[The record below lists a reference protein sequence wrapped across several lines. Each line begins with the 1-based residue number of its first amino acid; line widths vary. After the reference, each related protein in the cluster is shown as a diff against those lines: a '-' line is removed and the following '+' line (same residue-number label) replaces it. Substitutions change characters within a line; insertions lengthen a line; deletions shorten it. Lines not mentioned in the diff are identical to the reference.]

1 MYEQD
6 RAGMSLPQNNL
17 QFIQNKATK
26 KMSGRQLRRMINRR
40 NKTNK
45 TNFSYLT
52 NLKWDF
58 SFLPCL
64 LSSVLILV
72 LSC

>member
-52 NLKWDF
+52 NLK
-58 SFLPCL
+58 
-64 LSSVLILV
+64 
-72 LSC
+72 